1 MNNTKNTTE
10 KNMERRNLKNGK
22 PNPKYVDLLEVDKPI
37 AGQIYGCYSFITPEK
52 ILKQKEVYFFEEF
65 LKKWDFSKSMEKFV
79 QFLNFVSYKYKVSFE
94 DVMKDYE
101 EFVIEEK
108 QNIVNSPIDGDYKT
122 FLDNNEDELE
132 KKFNIQHNFQ
142 TSVRGF
148 KSRGNFGTQEEA
160 ELRAKLLREADP
172 NFDIFVGPVG
182 QWLCWDPEAYKTGRT
197 EYLEE
202 ELNQLMSEKVKNE
215 TFAKNAFEQR
225 IKDTKK
231 KAIEENIKAAEK
243 SGNTLTQT
251 IDDDGNLISIQNTQE
266 KTLQENNSN
275 TISVGDIRSELFE
288 GENIVIGKSDYGQ
301 SQLKSGP
308 FAPKN
313 KKE

>member
-1 MNNTKNTTE
+1 MNNTKVKTSF
-10 KNMERRNLKNGK
+10 ERRNQKNGQ

-37 AGQIYGCYSFITPEK
+37 AGQIYGCFSFITPEK
-52 ILKQKEVYFFEEF
+52 ILKQKEMFYFEEF

-79 QFLNFVSYKYKVSFE
+79 QFLNFLSYKYKVSFE

-101 EFVIEEK
+101 EYVIEEK
-108 QNIVNSPIDGDYKT
+108 NALTSTSIEGDFKT
-122 FLDNNEDELE
+122 FLDNNEDNLE
-132 KKFNIQHNFQ
+132 KQFNIQNNFQ

-148 KSRGNFGTQEEA
+148 KSRGNFATQEEA
-160 ELRAKLLREADP
+160 ELRAKLLRENDN

-182 QWLCWDPEAYKTGRT
+182 QWLCWDPEAYKTGKT
-197 EYLEE
+197 EYMEE
-202 ELNQLMSEKVKNE
+202 ELNQLMQEKVKNE

-225 IKDTKK
+225 IKDSKI
-231 KAIEENIKAAEK
+231 KAMEDNRKAAEK
-243 SGNTLTQT
+243 SGNLLTQT
-251 IDDDGNLISIQNTQE
+251 MDADGNLISIQNTQE
-266 KTLQENNSN
+266 TKLKLQD

-308 FAPKN
+308 FASKN
-313 KKE
+313 